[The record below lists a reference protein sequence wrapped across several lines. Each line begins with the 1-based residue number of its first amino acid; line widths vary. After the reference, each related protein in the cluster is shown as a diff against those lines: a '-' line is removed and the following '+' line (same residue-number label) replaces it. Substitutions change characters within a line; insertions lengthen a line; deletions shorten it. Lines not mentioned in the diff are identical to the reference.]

1 MPRHACVHEENRR
14 CETKCCDETACSN
27 ISHEASSVVKKA
39 RCNITTSQHQGQT
52 HLTMRE
58 TMSRGRGGRST
69 SGGRRTGRGGRGRSG
84 CRSRNDND
92 VNQRGNQRNKLSD
105 HTCNVGLAK
114 QASDFIVVNEC
125 LIDHVRKNCEHG
137 GDTTGIADEHSTDMD
152 EKCIHE
158 ASEHFVVSHCLKSSR
173 HELTMWAHLWPHL
186 AAHLLA

>member
-1 MPRHACVHEENRR
+1 MKHP
-14 CETKCCDETACSN
+14 
-27 ISHEASSVVKKA
+27 ASSTKHA
-39 RCNITTSQHQGQT
+39 ATSQHKGQM

-58 TMSRGRGGRST
+58 TMSRRRGGRST

-84 CRSRNDND
+84 GRSRNDNNNF
-92 VNQRGNQRNKLSD
+92 NQRGDQRNKLPD
-105 HTCNVGLAK
+105 CTCNVGLAK

-158 ASEHFVVSHCLKSSR
+158 ASEHFVVPHCLKSSR
-173 HELTMWAHLWPHL
+173 HELTM
-186 AAHLLA
+186 